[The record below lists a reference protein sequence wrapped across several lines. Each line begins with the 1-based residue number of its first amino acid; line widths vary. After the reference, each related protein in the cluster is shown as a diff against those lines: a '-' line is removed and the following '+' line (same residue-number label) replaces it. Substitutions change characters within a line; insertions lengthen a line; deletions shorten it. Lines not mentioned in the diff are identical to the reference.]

1 MGKRKNHLP
10 EQIVRKLQTADG
22 LAVSGSTVEQIAREL
37 GVAVPTYYSWRK
49 QYDSMTVDE
58 AKELKRLRDE
68 NRQLKM
74 LVAEKEL
81 EKQAYQIL
89 AEGNF

>member
-1 MGKRKNHLP
+1 MSKRKHHSP

-22 LAVSGSTVEQIAREL
+22 LAASGSTVEEIAREL

-49 QYDSMTVDE
+49 RYESMTVNE
-58 AKELKRLRDE
+58 AKELKKLRDE
-68 NRQLKM
+68 NRQLKL